1 MIRKRVD
8 LNSFLHSVSHLEEVA
23 EDFLIENFNLTLDI
37 PIRISNRMSST
48 FGKFVLTRDRATG
61 ETKSKEI
68 VISRNLYNYHGYYKM
83 IDTLKHECIHYAL
96 YTLGRPYKD
105 GQAYFENTLK
115 EHGVSSTGTHRYKGK
130 AHLYTCKSCDNS
142 FKQKRRFNT
151 DKYVCSHCK
160 GQLEYVKQVIV
171 K

>member
-1 MIRKRVD
+1 MIREKTD
-8 LNSFLHSVSHLEEVA
+8 LHSFLHSVGHLERVA
-23 EDFLIENFNLTLDI
+23 DDFLKENFNLTLDI
-37 PIRISNRMSST
+37 PIRISNRMTSMH
-48 FGKFVLTRDRATG
+48 GKFVQTVNRVTG

-68 VISRNLYNYHGYYKM
+68 VISSDLYNYHGYFKM

-96 YTLGRPYKD
+96 YTLGKPYSD
-105 GQAYFENTLK
+105 GETYFENTLK
-115 EHGVSSTGTHRYKGK
+115 KHGVSSTGTTAYKGK

-142 FKQKRRFNT
+142 FNKKRRFNT

-160 GQLEYVKQVIV
+160 GQLEYVKQVII

>member
-8 LNSFLHSVSHLEEVA
+8 LNSFLHSVGHLERVA
-23 EDFLIENFNLTLDI
+23 DDFLMENFNLTLDI
-37 PIRISNRMSST
+37 PIRISNRMTST
-48 FGKFVLTRDRATG
+48 FGKFVLIRDRLTG

-68 VISRNLYNYHGYYKM
+68 VISSNLYNYHGYHKM

-96 YTLGRPYKD
+96 YTLDKPFRD
-105 GQAYFENTLK
+105 GETYFENTLK
-115 EHGVSSTGTHRYKGK
+115 EHGVSSTRTTAYKGK

-151 DKYVCSHCK
+151 DKYVCSKCK
-160 GQLEYVKQVIV
+160 GQLKYVKQVII